1 MELHVYYNLPLVGLS
16 ILIACLA
23 AFTSL
28 EISRKV
34 TLKTGIRSKLWLIAG
49 SVIMGFGIWSTHFVG
64 MLAVYVNMHMNYEAV
79 PMVSSLGA
87 AISGSFAA
95 LYIVSRRILTLNRL
109 ITGSVFMGAG
119 ISLMHYMGMSAIS
132 RVMIMY
138 NPFLFCFSILI
149 AIAAS
154 FVSLKVFFGLA
165 VKKPTEHLTFQ
176 KIISSVFMGA
186 AVSGMHYTGMMAAS
200 FYADTRRP
208 SSDMEIH
215 SFHLSVFI
223 TLIIFCFQMLLF
235 FSSHFDRQFFRH
247 DERMKDHEQRFQS
260 LIKHNIDPI
269 FILSPSGKIL
279 YSNEAGA
286 EMIHS
291 FGLDSQNWRRHISS
305 PLKTYFK
312 QVKKEQQALH
322 FDADLKTDIGLFYI
336 NVTFIPVLV
345 DNGLDSVYVICKDMT
360 KQRQA
365 EKEIHRMAHY
375 DSLTDLPNR
384 RHAVQRLTEVLEKKH
399 SHGHLTVVFFLD
411 LNRFKVINDALGHNV
426 GDRLLQSAAERL
438 SSIIPDNGFIA
449 RLGGDEFIII
459 LTDARSEDDDI
470 DDLAKQIIMQFEKPF
485 IVQEH
490 ELITS
495 VSIGIAVSPKDGSD
509 GMELMKKAD
518 MAMYASKDRNKSK
531 YKYYSAQIGEK
542 EAKKLR
548 IEMELREAIEK
559 KRFVLH
565 YQPQYSSADQLITG
579 VEALLRVAGADGK
592 LQNPGDFIQAAEE
605 TGLII
610 DLGKWIITEACR
622 QAKEW
627 HEKGYHL
634 PVAINISAK
643 QFQSEELVPFI
654 QKTLTHYKLPPA
666 LLEAEVTESM
676 TMEDREHSKKVLTAL
691 TELGISVS
699 IDDFGTGHSSLSY
712 LKDFPI
718 HRLKIDKSFI
728 DDLQLHPKS
737 AQITGAIIAMGH
749 QLSLLVVAEGVETAM
764 QKKLLDEKGCDFLQ
778 GFYFSRPL
786 PPEEI
791 EELLHEAP
799 RHP

>member
-1 MELHVYYNLPLVGLS
+1 MELHVQYNVPLVGLS

-28 EISRKV
+28 EISRKI
-34 TLKTGIRSKLWLIAG
+34 TFKTGIHSKLWLFAG
-49 SVIMGFGIWSTHFVG
+49 SVIMGFGIWSMHFVG
-64 MLAVYVNMHMNYEAV
+64 MLAVYMNMHMNYEAV
-79 PMVSSLGA
+79 PMFFSAAA

-95 LYIVSRRILTLNRL
+95 LYIVSRRILTFSRL

-138 NPFLFCFSILI
+138 NPFLFCMSILI
-149 AIAAS
+149 AMAS
-154 FVSLKVFFGLA
+154 SFISLKVFFGLA
-165 VKKPTEHLTFQ
+165 AKKPTEPFTFH
-176 KIISSVFMGA
+176 KIIGSVFMGA

-200 FYADTRRP
+200 FYEDMRKP
-208 SSDMEIH
+208 ENDMEIH
-215 SFHLSVFI
+215 SFHWSVFI

-247 DERMKDHEQRFQS
+247 NERMKDHEQRFQS
-260 LIKHNIDPI
+260 LINHNIDPI
-269 FILSPSGKIL
+269 FILSPDGKIL

-286 EMIHS
+286 EMKHN
-291 FGLDSQNWRRHISS
+291 FGLDSQNWRRHISRQ
-305 PLKTYFK
+305 LKTYFK

-322 FDADLKTDIGLFYI
+322 IDADLKTDVGLFYI

-360 KQRQA
+360 KQRKA
-365 EKEIHRMAHY
+365 EKDIHRMAHY

-384 RHAVQRLTEVLEKKH
+384 RHAVQRLTEILERDH
-399 SHGHLTVVFFLD
+399 SFGRLTVVFFLD
-411 LNRFKVINDALGHNV
+411 LNRFKIINDALGHNA
-426 GDRLLQSAAERL
+426 GDGLLQSAAQRL

-459 LTDARSEDDDI
+459 LTDVPSENDDI
-470 DDLAKQIIMQFEKPF
+470 DDLAKQIILQFEKPF
-485 IVQEH
+485 TIQEH

-518 MAMYASKDRNKSK
+518 MAMYACKDRNKSK

-548 IEMELREAIEK
+548 LEMELREAIEK

-565 YQPQYSSADQLITG
+565 YQPQYSSSDQLITG
-579 VEALLRVAGADGK
+579 AEALLRVAGADGK
-592 LQNPGDFIQAAEE
+592 LKNPGDFIQAAEE

-654 QKTLTHYKLPPA
+654 QKTLSHYKLPPR

-676 TMEDREHSKKVLTAL
+676 TMEDHEHSKKVLTAL

-728 DDLQLHPKS
+728 DDLQTHSKS

-764 QKKLLDEKGCDFLQ
+764 QKKILDEKGCDFLQ
-778 GFYFSRPL
+778 GYYFSRPL

-791 EELLHEAP
+791 ERLLNEAP